1 MRASNVLLMQKVHP
15 TIQKTHV
22 ERRRQRVEEGVDLDW
37 ATAEALAIGSLMYQG
52 RQLLPTL

>member
-1 MRASNVLLMQKVHP
+1 MRVSNVLLMQKVHP

-52 RQLLPTL
+52 RRLLPTL